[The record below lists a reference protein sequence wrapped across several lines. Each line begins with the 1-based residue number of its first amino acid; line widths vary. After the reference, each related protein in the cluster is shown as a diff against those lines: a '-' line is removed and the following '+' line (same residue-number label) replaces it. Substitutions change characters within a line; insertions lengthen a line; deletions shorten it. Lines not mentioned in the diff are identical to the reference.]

1 MATTRKATHSENS
14 NSTDSKVSAQSSRI
28 KNATRNATSIVR
40 DAAEILDEEVA
51 SGIVAARQVQQRF
64 RKSRTIDPKD
74 FETALQKFNT
84 DAHELLTLVG
94 NQVDEMGSKQ
104 NSELTRKLMGR
115 THDVLDLAVEMINI
129 GAELANEVLQT
140 TKKPTKAPR
149 ARSAK

>member
-1 MATTRKATHSENS
+1 MATKKTSSDTK
-14 NSTDSKVSAQSSRI
+14 STTDAASSQSTRI
-28 KNATRNATSIVR
+28 KNATKNVSSIVK

-51 SGIVAARQVQQRF
+51 SGIVAARQVQARF

-74 FETALQKFNT
+74 FETALQKFNA

-129 GAELANEVLQT
+129 GAELANEVLEKT
-140 TKKPTKAPR
+140 KPTKAPR